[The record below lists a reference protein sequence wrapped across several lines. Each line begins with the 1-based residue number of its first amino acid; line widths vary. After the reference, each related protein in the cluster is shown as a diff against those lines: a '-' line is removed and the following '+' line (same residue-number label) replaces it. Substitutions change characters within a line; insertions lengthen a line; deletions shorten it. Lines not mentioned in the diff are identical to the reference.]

1 MIVLA
6 HTYAVGF
13 GILDNGETAMVEW
26 TDGYSL
32 ESVLRSGRKDNDSD
46 LWIARWEEV
55 MMLPIEDVS
64 E

>member
-13 GILDNGETAMVEW
+13 GVRDNGETAMVEW

-46 LWIARWEEV
+46 L
-55 MMLPIEDVS
+55 
-64 E
+64 